1 MPTGILICGLNGAG
15 KSTLGKALAEK
26 SGFRFLDIEDLYFPR
41 LAPGNPYAS
50 PRSRSEVEKLLL
62 QELST
67 KENFILASVKADY
80 GEAIYP
86 FFQLAVLVDVP
97 KEVRLQ
103 RVRNRSFQKFGSR
116 MQPGGDLYEQEQRFF
131 ELVESRDENTVTE
144 WLRALGCHV
153 IRVDGLK
160 SVEENAEYIM
170 GYIREKLPGG
180 KACTRLG
187 EIQPSA
193 NPPG

>member
-50 PRSRSEVEKLLL
+50 PRSRSEVEKLLF

-116 MQPGGDLYEQEQRFF
+116 AAIYMNRSSVSLSWWNPGKKTP
-131 ELVESRDENTVTE
+131 SRN
-144 WLRALGCHV
+144 GCV
-153 IRVDGLK
+153 
-160 SVEENAEYIM
+160 
-170 GYIREKLPGG
+170 P
-180 KACTRLG
+180 
-187 EIQPSA
+187 
-193 NPPG
+193 